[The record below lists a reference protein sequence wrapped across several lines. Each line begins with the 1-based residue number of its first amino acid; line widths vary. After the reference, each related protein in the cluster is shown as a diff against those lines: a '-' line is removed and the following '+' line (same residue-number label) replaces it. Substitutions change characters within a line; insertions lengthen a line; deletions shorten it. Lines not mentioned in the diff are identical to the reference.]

1 MKEFIE
7 KLIGRLE
14 EATYDMEICEEQF
27 DMNSPYFMD
36 VDYKMVKFDD
46 AKTIINELAEEYS
59 ADTPQKSANGWI
71 ACSEELPEVDVYV
84 LCQGNHSMFIACVD
98 SLDNKWRDC
107 HFITR
112 TAVKAWQPLPQ
123 PYKPQKLEWKDAM
136 MKHFTKT
143 E

>member
-1 MKEFIE
+1 MKEFVE

-14 EATYDMEICEEQF
+14 EIRDRYQNRYVF
-27 DMNSPYFMD
+27 YSYS
-36 VDYKMVKFDD
+36 VDYGKVIGLNDAIAIVK
-46 AKTIINELAEEYS
+46 ELAKEF
-59 ADTPQKSANGWI
+59 ATDTNVVSKDGWI
-71 ACSEELPEVDVYV
+71 PCSERLPEVDVYV

-112 TAVKAWQPLPQ
+112 TTVKAWHPLPQ
-123 PYKPQKLEWKDAM
+123 PYKPQKEAEWKDKV
-136 MKHFTKT
+136 MKHFTKV